1 MRVWQLNA
9 KRFPNQWPIH
19 VGLMRGYSAMG
30 DQKKAL
36 AEAKLALA
44 QAPDD
49 NNRKNLEGMIK
60 QLEQGKAIN

>member
-1 MRVWQLNA
+1 
-9 KRFPNQWPIH
+9 
-19 VGLMRGYSAMG
+19 MG

-49 NNRKNLEGMIK
+49 PNRKNLENLIK
-60 QLEQGKAIN
+60 QLEQGRAVN